1 MKYGVIIAA
10 RMGSRR
16 LPGKALLTLKGLPM
30 IVFLIRRLLGTKL
43 ADGIFLATTNLAEDD
58 ILAAVVS
65 AEGIKVFRGK
75 RDDLVQRY
83 VDAAEKFGI
92 EYVVRVT
99 GDCPFV
105 NAESL
110 DYCLKKC
117 EEWGD
122 FDLANTK
129 GEFPVGIDY
138 EVYRAATLKGLHL
151 NGRLDR
157 NDREHL
163 TLYIHNNS
171 HRFIIHSVKPLD
183 KWICKEEKFT
193 IDTATDY
200 ARALK
205 ILRDLSTID
214 FNIETL
220 VKQARAGIL
229 G

>member
-193 IDTATDY
+193 IDTATD
-200 ARALK
+200 
-205 ILRDLSTID
+205 
-214 FNIETL
+214 
-220 VKQARAGIL
+220 
-229 G
+229 

>member
-122 FDLANTK
+122 FDLASTK
-129 GEFPVGIDY
+129 GEFPVGIDFEIY
-138 EVYRAATLKGLHL
+138 NHLQMRKLCRNKTLSLK
-151 NGRLDR
+151 
-157 NDREHL
+157 DREHL
-163 TLYIHNNS
+163 TLYFHRNRNRFNVKKIVPKKRWIHRES
-171 HRFIIHSVKPLD
+171 TFTVDTPDDYMRA
-183 KWICKEEKFT
+183 EEL
-193 IDTATDY
+193 AEH
-200 ARALK
+200 L
-205 ILRDLSTID
+205 LRDDFSIEELIVLADAWTI
-214 FNIETL
+214 
-220 VKQARAGIL
+220 
-229 G
+229 